1 MNPFPR
7 KGVFILKRT
16 TAFILALILAIAPIA
31 AIAGEYTLGP
41 ADELFIRVENHADLT
56 MNVVVQPDGCISY
69 PLAGI
74 IPATGLT
81 LNQLKE
87 ELTRRLSTLIPN
99 PWVSVVLS
107 KARPLRVQV
116 LGEARLPGHLSLP
129 QGSTAMQA
137 IAQAGGPS
145 EKADLE
151 NVLVTH
157 RDGKTEIVNFKAIG
171 QGNAAG
177 DIVLQDGDTLM
188 IPKGVMRVSVMGEVS
203 QPGVYEI
210 PKGARLI
217 DALAAAGG
225 PKNTA
230 QLKRIRVY
238 QGMGFE
244 KPKNNAQVLFEG
256 SMGDNPEMA
265 DGYVVVVSRNR
276 VWDIAIVT
284 SVITTIVAVL
294 DLFIN

>member
-1 MNPFPR
+1 M
-7 KGVFILKRT
+7 KR
-16 TAFILALILAIAPIA
+16 AISLIFALVLAISPVVVIA
-31 AIAGEYTLGP
+31 VEYTLGP
-41 ADELFIRVENHADLT
+41 GDELLIRIENHEDLT
-56 MNVVVQPDGCISY
+56 MSVIVQPDGFISF
-69 PLAGI
+69 PLAGTI
-74 IPATGLT
+74 SATGLT
-81 LNQLKE
+81 LTQLKE
-87 ELTRRLSTLIPN
+87 ELTRRLSNIIPN
-99 PWVSVVLS
+99 PWISVILT

-137 IAQAGGPS
+137 IAQAGGPT

-151 NVLVTH
+151 SVLVTH
-157 RDGKTEIVNFKAIG
+157 RDGKTETVNFKAVG
-171 QGNAAG
+171 QGDAAG

-188 IPKGVMRVSVMGEVS
+188 IPKGVMRVSVIGEVIR
-203 QPGVYEI
+203 PGIYEI

-230 QLKRIRVY
+230 QLNRIRVY

-244 KPKNNAQVLFEG
+244 KPRNNAQVLFEG
-256 SMGDNPEMA
+256 SMGENPHMA

-276 VWDIAIVT
+276 IWDVAIVT